1 MKKKILI
8 AGGTGF
14 IGYHLAKYCLKR
26 NWTVVSFA
34 KNSPKKIRKIN
45 KIKYIKGDLYKK
57 KDIKKIKGYFD
68 YIVNLGGYVDHFN
81 KRKTYN
87 SHYIGCKN
95 LSNYFLNKN
104 IKSFIQMG
112 SGGEYGKARSPQK
125 ETNFCN
131 PKSVY
136 NKSKFLSSKH
146 LIKLHSKYNFPFT
159 VLRLYQAYG
168 ERQDIN
174 RLIPIVITSCINDKK
189 FPCSE
194 GKQSR
199 DFIHVNDVVHAIIKS
214 INQKKSKGQIFNL
227 GSGKPIRIKK
237 LILMIRNKIGKGKPI
252 FGKIKLRKEEA
263 LKFYPKIKKI
273 KRLINWY
280 PKVAFNQGINRTINY
295 YKKSLSNY
303 KKN

>member
-1 MKKKILI
+1 M
-8 AGGTGF
+8 
-14 IGYHLAKYCLKR
+14 
-26 NWTVVSFA
+26 
-34 KNSPKKIRKIN
+34 
-45 KIKYIKGDLYKK
+45 
-57 KDIKKIKGYFD
+57 
-68 YIVNLGGYVDHFN
+68 
-81 KRKTYN
+81 
-87 SHYIGCKN
+87 
-95 LSNYFLNKN
+95 
-104 IKSFIQMG
+104 
-112 SGGEYGKARSPQK
+112 
-125 ETNFCN
+125 
-131 PKSVY
+131 
-136 NKSKFLSSKH
+136 
-146 LIKLHSKYNFPFT
+146 
-159 VLRLYQAYG
+159 
-168 ERQDIN
+168 
-174 RLIPIVITSCINDKK
+174 ITSCINDKK

-263 LKFYPKIKKI
+263 LKFYPNIKKI

-280 PKVAFNQGINRTINY
+280 PKVAFDQGINRTINY